1 MHKYYRNLFK
11 NWLSKHC
18 DSTYLWGKS
27 LSIKPLCD
35 AKYYTP
41 PSGNHKNDTPTLQL
55 KNENGIVILSDSPNA
70 DKGGIKNRS
79 TESYGDM
86 PPSVSQDKIY
96 ETFYMNDY
104 NKNIADLASL
114 ALPETWEINDDNP
127 NKMLKLYLS
136 MTFSRLLEEDKVI
149 YTKRYC
155 IFNTGLFTRQYEAIY
170 FIAKK
175 SSSSSEKEWT
185 FLRFDTEYG
194 LDQIE
199 IDRLPE
205 RANYFS
211 DPALLIFDY
220 TYPVR
225 IQYTHILEDLKNRKR
240 LPKFLDDM
248 SYDQRLKYF
257 IGAVDISIKKVMA
270 NYKLAVPQY
279 YKNQIQLLIP
289 IYIENDDIPD
299 LALAVTKKDGY
310 YQGHTCLTL
319 GMAYNNA
326 RLIAKPESNWLS
338 VDAMPQNDDDDE

>member
-1 MHKYYRNLFK
+1 
-11 NWLSKHC
+11 
-18 DSTYLWGKS
+18 
-27 LSIKPLCD
+27 
-35 AKYYTP
+35 
-41 PSGNHKNDTPTLQL
+41 
-55 KNENGIVILSDSPNA
+55 
-70 DKGGIKNRS
+70 
-79 TESYGDM
+79 M